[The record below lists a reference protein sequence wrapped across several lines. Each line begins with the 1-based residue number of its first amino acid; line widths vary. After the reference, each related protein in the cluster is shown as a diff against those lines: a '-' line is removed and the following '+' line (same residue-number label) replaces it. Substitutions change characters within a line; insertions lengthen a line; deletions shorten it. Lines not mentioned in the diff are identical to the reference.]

1 MLMQI
6 AEPGESKVKEACKQ
20 RVVGIDLGT
29 TNSLVAH
36 VADTAPEVIAG
47 EGGPLVPS
55 VVHYG
60 KDGILVGRPAEAKAL
75 ESPRETIG
83 SVKRLIGRGMKD
95 VAGIRSLL
103 PYDLAGDDR
112 AITVLVNDKQISP
125 VEVSAE
131 VLRELK
137 QRAEAALGGPIEG
150 VVITVPA
157 YFDDAQRQ
165 ATRDAGRLA
174 GLEVMR
180 LLAEPTAAAVAY
192 GLDKGSSGKF
202 AVYDLGGGTFDIS
215 ILKLIDGVFEV
226 KATGGD
232 SALGGDDLDRAIAN
246 GVTDRAIE
254 IAPRG
259 LVAQA
264 IREARRVKHALTDA
278 DSVEFKLAIT
288 NPAHARA
295 EIVGGSPG
303 MTIVHE
309 LITANGDRMHTI
321 CGETIPSA
329 VGTLN
334 SDTTS
339 CVACIRAGGEYKTT
353 VTRARLAAFA
363 APLLERTAKACRR
376 VLKDAELEASEL
388 DGVILVGGSTRS
400 PVVRFFVEGLFG
412 RPPLCDLDPEQVVA
426 LGAAVQADVLA
437 GGQQNVTLLDV
448 VPLSLGVEMMGGV
461 VEKLIHRN
469 TVIPAGATQTFTT
482 YADNQTGFD
491 IHVLQGERETV
502 ETCRSLARFTLRGLP
517 PLVAGMLRVE
527 ITFLI
532 DADGLL
538 KVLAKELTTGKTAEV
553 EVKPSYGLT
562 DEEVERMLIESFDH
576 AEDDLAKRN
585 LAVERVEANRILQ
598 ATRGAFASDAALFD
612 EPEIGQGVKTAGEDA
627 MKVLDAAIVGEDHLK
642 IRHAIE
648 ALDLATKPFAQ
659 ARMNRAITAGFQG
672 VSLDEAEKKIGGPA
686 EEQK

>member
-6 AEPGESKVKEACKQ
+6 AEPGQSKVKEACKQ

-36 VADTAPEVIAG
+36 VADSSPAVIAG

-55 VVHYG
+55 VVHYA
-60 KDGILVGRPAEAKAL
+60 KDGSVLVGKAAEAKAVEL
-75 ESPRETIG
+75 PRDTVN

-95 VAGIRSLL
+95 VADFRGML
-103 PYDLAGDDR
+103 PYEIEGDDR
-112 AITVLVNDKQISP
+112 AVSVKVDGGRLISP

-137 QRAEAALGGPIEG
+137 QRAEASLGGPIEG
-150 VVITVPA
+150 AVITVPA

-192 GLDKGSSGKF
+192 GLDRGSTGRY

-215 ILKLIDGVFEV
+215 ILKLVDGVFEV

-246 GVTDRAIE
+246 GLTNDALS

-259 LVAQA
+259 LVGQA
-264 IREARRVKHALTDA
+264 VREARRVKEALTDA
-278 DSVEFKLAIT
+278 EVAEFHLHVGS
-288 NPAHARA
+288 PAHARA
-295 EIVGGSPG
+295 DVVGGSPG

-309 LITANGDRMHTI
+309 LITANADRIYTI
-321 CGETIPSA
+321 CGDVMPSGIARLTSDRTTCVGCVRAAGTFTRTI
-329 VGTLN
+329 
-334 SDTTS
+334 D
-339 CVACIRAGGEYKTT
+339 
-353 VTRARLAAFA
+353 RARLAAFA
-363 APLLERTAKACRR
+363 APLLDRTAKACRR
-376 VLKDAELEASEL
+376 VLKDAELEKADL

-400 PVVRFFVEGLFG
+400 PVVRDFVASLFE
-412 RPPLCDLDPEQVVA
+412 RPVLQDLDPEQVVA

-437 GGQQNVTLLDV
+437 GGQHDVTLLDV

-469 TVIPAGATQTFTT
+469 TTIPAGATQTFTT

-502 ETCRSLARFTLRGLP
+502 DACRSLARFTLRGLP
-517 PLVAGMLRVE
+517 PMVAGMLRIE

-538 KVLAKELTTGKTAEV
+538 KVLAKELTTGMSAEV
-553 EVKPSYGLT
+553 EVKPSYGLS

-576 AEDDLAKRN
+576 AEEDLAKRN
-585 LAVERVEANRILQ
+585 LVVERVEANRILH
-598 ATRGAFASDAALFD
+598 ATRKAFVDDAAMLAEVGD
-612 EPEIGQGVKTAGEDA
+612 EVRVAGEAA
-627 MKVLDAAIVGEDHLK
+627 MTTLEAAIAGEDHLA

-659 ARMNRAITAGFQG
+659 ARMNRAIAAGFQG
-672 VSLDEAEKKIGGPA
+672 VSLEDAAKKVGA
-686 EEQK
+686 